1 MFERTFRLISVLLA
15 AIGFVGLTATGDLPP
30 GLAVLG
36 LLALAVTAA
45 SMADWAKGTVLA
57 KLSQIPRRIW
67 DILLIIAFIALIVDL
82 IFLSM
87 DVLASAVNFL
97 IVLMVTKL
105 FTLRSRKDFLH
116 LYAVSLLELLACA
129 ASTQDLWYVL
139 IFFAYLFVAIWV
151 LLLYHLRNEEEERSE
166 VVSSLEN
173 SRPSLAP
180 IRVITP
186 RLFWTTNAV
195 AAGTLCLTVVLFL
208 VIPRIGIGYFQKA
221 RADLIRTSGF
231 SDKVDLGVIGAIK
244 LDETV
249 VMRVEF
255 PEEPGQI
262 SDRMHLYFRGAAY
275 DTYDG
280 RAWSNRLTRRRSP
293 TRPLNGFVKAT
304 TARAM
309 QMDGATAIRQEILLE
324 ALDTN
329 VLFGMPYMHRV
340 KSALPV
346 FQTDEMGGFYL
357 SFPPSTRFQYTV
369 FSIPEVL
376 QKEDRKRASID
387 VSQSMSEQYL
397 QLPTLSPDVGLLAQK
412 VTVSSEGSYAKAKA
426 LERHLQ
432 ENYRYSLDIETS
444 VQKSPIEEFL
454 FVRKTGYCEHY
465 ASAMVVLLRTLG
477 IPARLATGFLAGE
490 WNDFGHYYTV
500 RQRDAHAWVE
510 VYFPLSGW
518 MTFDPTPNVIWVAP
532 NPLLTKAGKLI
543 DSIRLQWDRY
553 VIRYSFR
560 DQVSISH
567 DARARATTYGE
578 RLWAFA
584 TLSGQWIKS
593 VGQRIGEFFIF
604 TRQFDV
610 TGSIVVVLL
619 IATML
624 LLRRRRTAS
633 KQTGVSDNQTAA
645 TRLYRQMLALLELRG
660 IRKLDN
666 STPLEFAR
674 LVSKDGKDLA
684 PFVQPFTE
692 WYCRVRF
699 GAAPDEPPDLAPATR
714 LLAGLRAMPR

>member
-166 VVSSLEN
+166 VVSSLEK

-280 RAWSNRLTRRRSP
+280 RAWSNRFTRRRSP

-309 QMDGATAIRQEILLE
+309 QMDGTTAIRQEILLE

-357 SFPPSTRFQYTV
+357 SFPPSRRFQYTV

-376 QKEDRKRASID
+376 QKEDRRRASID
-387 VSQSMSEQYL
+387 VPQSMSEQYL

-532 NPLLTKAGKLI
+532 NPLLTKAGKLV

-578 RLWAFA
+578 RLWALA

-593 VGQRIGEFFIF
+593 VGQRMGEFFIF

-633 KQTGVSDNQTAA
+633 KQTGASDNQTAA

-699 GAAPDEPPDLAPATR
+699 GATADEPPDLAPATR